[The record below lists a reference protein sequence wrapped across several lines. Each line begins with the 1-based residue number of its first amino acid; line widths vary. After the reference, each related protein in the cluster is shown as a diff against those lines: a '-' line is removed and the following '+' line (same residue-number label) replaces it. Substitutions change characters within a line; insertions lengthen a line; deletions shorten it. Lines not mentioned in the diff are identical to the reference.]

1 MQGKKKIYLK
11 NKEKL
16 IELNIEYLYIY
27 INLNKLIFFF
37 NQEEIKLI

>member
-27 INLNKLIFFF
+27 INLNKLIFLF